1 MHALGI
7 VFEHRRFVAD
17 DLLQTGAAD
26 LAKGLARRHV
36 RRERNSGELH
46 RRASRAFQKAVA
58 AFRLAR

>member
-7 VFEHRRFVAD
+7 VFEHRRLVAD
-17 DLLQTGAAD
+17 DLLQTSAAD

-36 RRERNSGELH
+36 GRERNSGELH
-46 RRASRAFQKAVA
+46 RRALRAIQKAVA